1 MTFDNL
7 YPRVM
12 VSSTSSANDLTISN
26 SASGHYTLV
35 VITVIALVFL
45 PLVIGYQS
53 WTYWVFHGRV
63 RGAEDAR

>member
-1 MTFDNL
+1 
-7 YPRVM
+7 
-12 VSSTSSANDLTISN
+12 
-26 SASGHYTLV
+26 
-35 VITVIALVFL
+35 VIALVFL